1 MALFAST
8 GAGVKLQRGD
18 GASPEVFTTILEE
31 VSIANFGALSQL
43 VEATHLLSAA
53 KEFLYGLAEGS
64 EMTLTCNFLVTDT
77 TQANMIAD
85 QTNKVTRN
93 FKLVFPTSPNK
104 TFSFAA
110 LVLGWNLPSIVPNEP
125 VHVTFTLKI
134 SGAIP
139 PAS

>member
-1 MALFAST
+1 MALFATT
-8 GAGVKLQRGD
+8 GAGIKLQRGD

-31 VSIANFGALSQL
+31 VTIANFGALSQL

-64 EMTLTCNFLVTDT
+64 EMKVTCNYLITDAT
-77 TQANMIAD
+77 HTNMIAD

-93 FKLVFPTSPNK
+93 FKLIFPTSPNK

-110 LVLGWNLPSIVPNEP
+110 LVLGWNLPSIEPNTP
-125 VHVTFTLKI
+125 VHIEFTLKI

-139 PAS
+139 PAA